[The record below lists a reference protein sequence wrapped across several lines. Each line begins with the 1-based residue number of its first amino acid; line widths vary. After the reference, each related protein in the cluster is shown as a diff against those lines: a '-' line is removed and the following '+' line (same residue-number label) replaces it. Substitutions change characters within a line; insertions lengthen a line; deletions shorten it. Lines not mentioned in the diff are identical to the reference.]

1 MKLEEKILQ
10 ILSDNGLNF
19 NIQFSTPPNPA
30 MGDLSFACFELAKSQ
45 GKNPAE
51 CAVLVKEILEKSD
64 LKKYGVDKVITAG
77 PYVNFFLNSGALAK
91 SIIESVKKQGKK
103 YGFNNSQKGKKV
115 IIEFPSNNTHKE
127 LHIGH
132 LRNICLGN
140 ALTNIFSANGVAITP
155 INYLNDFGAHVAKC
169 LWGLEKFHKNEK
181 PPKGQEQKWLGEI
194 YAEASTKTTEPSA
207 LVIDKQAG
215 NTGEVKDLEKTVQQF
230 RNEVM
235 EIQKKLEARD
245 KSIWPLFKK
254 TREWSI
260 KGFDKAFKELG
271 LKLDYTFYEQ
281 GVKDAGQKIV
291 DELLKNGIAVV
302 GEGGAI
308 ILDLTSENLDIALLR
323 KSNGAGLYL
332 TSDLGL
338 AVAKNKK
345 YKNIS
350 ESITLTGSEQNF
362 YFKQLFR
369 VLQKAGYNYKMTHIG
384 YGLVMLPDGK
394 MSSRKGKVVLYDD
407 VRDEVYGK
415 ILEETTKRHSDWSK
429 KKIAKTAWTVAMAA
443 IKFDFLKHE
452 ANKTIVFDFAAAT
465 KFEGFTGPYVLYMVA
480 RINSILRKAKAGKL
494 IDFNLLNS
502 AEEKQL
508 ILMLGEYGEALKKAF
523 SNYNPS
529 VLTKYSF
536 DVAQAFSNFYAKH
549 SVLNSENKN
558 LINARLALCM
568 ATKQVLQNCLSV
580 LSINIVEEM

>member
-1 MKLEEKILQ
+1 MKLEEKISQ
-10 ILSDNGLNF
+10 ILIDNGLNF
-19 NIQFSTPPNPA
+19 KLQFSTPPNPQ
-30 MGDLSFACFELAKSQ
+30 MGDLAFPCFELAKAQ
-45 GKNPAE
+45 GKNPVE
-51 CAVLVKEILEKSD
+51 VAVTVKTILEKSD
-64 LKKYGVDKVITAG
+64 LSKYGVDKIITAG
-77 PYVNFFLNSGALAK
+77 PYINFFYNSGVLAK
-91 SIIESVKKQGKK
+91 DILGSIQKHGKK
-103 YGFNNSQKGKKV
+103 YGVNNSQKGRKV
-115 IIEFPSNNTHKE
+115 IIEYPGNNSHKE

-140 ALTNIFSANGVAITP
+140 ALTYIFAANGVAISP

-169 LWGLEKFHKNEK
+169 LWGLQKFHNGEK
-181 PPKGQEQKWLGEI
+181 QPKGQEQKWLGEI
-194 YAEASTKTTEPSA
+194 YAESNKYLEEHPELKEESF
-207 LVIDKQAG
+207 
-215 NTGEVKDLEKTVQQF
+215 EV
-230 RNEVM
+230 
-235 EIQKKLEARD
+235 QKKLEARD
-245 KSIWPLFKK
+245 KSIWSLYKK

-260 KGFDKAFKELG
+260 KGFAKAFKELD
-271 LKLDYTFYEQ
+271 LKLNYTFYEQ
-281 GVKDAGQKIV
+281 DVKDAGQKIV
-291 DELLKNGIAVV
+291 DELLKNKIATI

-369 VLQKAGYNYKMTHIG
+369 VLQKAGYDYKMTHIG

-415 ILEETTKRHSDWSK
+415 ILEETQKRHADWSK
-429 KKIAKTAWTVAMAA
+429 KKIEKTAWTVAMAA

-452 ANKTIVFDFAAAT
+452 AAKTIIFDFADAI
-465 KFEGFTGPYVLYMVA
+465 KFEGFTGPYVLYMIA
-480 RINSILRKAKAGKL
+480 RINSILRKGMMSKK
-494 IDFNLLNS
+494 INYDLLNYP
-502 AEEKQL
+502 EEKHL
-508 ILMLGEYGEALKKAF
+508 IMMLGEYGEVLKKSFA
-523 SNYNPS
+523 NYNPS
-529 VLTKYSF
+529 VVVKYSF

-549 SVLNSENKN
+549 TVLNSEDKN
-558 LINARLALCM
+558 LVNARLALCA
-568 ATKQVLQNCLSV
+568 ATKQVLQNSLNI
-580 LSINIVEEM
+580 LSIDNVEEM

>member
-19 NIQFSTPPNPA
+19 NIQFSTPPNPQ
-30 MGDLSFACFELAKSQ
+30 MGDLAFPCFELAKQQ
-45 GKNPAE
+45 GKNPVE
-51 CAVLVKEILEKSD
+51 CATSVKEVLEKSS
-64 LKKYGVDKVITAG
+64 LQKYGVDKVITAG
-77 PYVNFFLNSGALAK
+77 PYVNFFLNSGAVAK
-91 SIIESVKKQGKK
+91 TTLELIEKQSKK
-103 YGFNNSQKGKKV
+103 YGFNTSQKGKKV
-115 IIEFPSNNTHKE
+115 IIEYPSNNTHKE

-140 ALTNIFSANGVAITP
+140 ALNNIFAANGVEITP

-169 LWGLEKFHKNEK
+169 LWGLQKFHNNEK

-194 YAEASTKTTEPSA
+194 YAEASKY
-207 LVIDKQAG
+207 
-215 NTGEVKDLEKTVQQF
+215 LEDHPELKEESF
-230 RNEVM
+230 AM
-235 EIQKKLEARD
+235 QKNLEARD

-254 TREWSI
+254 TRQWSI
-260 KGFDKAFKELG
+260 DGFDKAFKELG
-271 LKLDYTFYEQ
+271 LKLSHTFYEQ
-281 GVKDAGQKIV
+281 DVKDNGQKIV
-291 DELLKNGIAVV
+291 DELIKKGIATV

-362 YFKQLFR
+362 YFKQLFK

-394 MSSRKGKVVLYDD
+394 MSSRKGKVILYDD

-415 ILEETTKRHSDWSK
+415 ILEETVKRHTDWNK

-452 ANKTIVFDFAAAT
+452 AAKTIVFDFAAAT

-480 RINSILRKAKAGKL
+480 RINSILRKAKPGKTV
-494 IDFNLLNS
+494 DFGLLS
-502 AEEKQL
+502 STEEKQL
-508 ILMLGEYGEALKKAF
+508 IIMLGEYGEAIKKSF
-523 SNYNPS
+523 NNYNPS

-549 SVLNSENKN
+549 SVLNNDNKE
-558 LINARLALCM
+558 IIKARLALCS
-568 ATKQVLQNCLSV
+568 ATKQVLQNCLSI
-580 LSINIVEEM
+580 LSIDTVDEM

>member
-1 MKLEEKILQ
+1 MKLEEKISQ
-10 ILSDNGLNF
+10 ILIENGLNF
-19 NIQFSTPPNPA
+19 KLQFSTPPNPQ
-30 MGDLSFACFELAKSQ
+30 MGDLAFPCFELAKSQ
-45 GKNPAE
+45 GKNPVEVAGN
-51 CAVLVKEILEKSD
+51 VKEILEKSD
-64 LKKYGVDKVITAG
+64 LKKYGVDKVITVG
-77 PYVNFFLNSGALAK
+77 PYVNFFYNSGVLAK
-91 SIIESVKKQGKK
+91 DILESIQKQGKK
-103 YGFNNSQKGKKV
+103 YGINNSQKGRKV
-115 IIEFPSNNTHKE
+115 IIEYPGNNSHKE

-140 ALTNIFSANGVAITP
+140 ALTNIFAANGVAISP

-169 LWGLEKFHKNEK
+169 LWGLEKFHNGEK

-194 YAEASTKTTEPSA
+194 YAESNKYLEEHPELKEESF
-207 LVIDKQAG
+207 
-215 NTGEVKDLEKTVQQF
+215 EV
-230 RNEVM
+230 
-235 EIQKKLEARD
+235 QKKLEARD
-245 KSIWPLFKK
+245 KSIWSLFKK

-260 KGFDKAFKELG
+260 KGFAKAFKELD

-281 GVKDAGQKIV
+281 DVKDSGQKIV
-291 DELLKNGIAVV
+291 DELLKNKIATV

-308 ILDLTSENLDIALLR
+308 ILDLSSENLDIALLR

-369 VLQKAGYNYKMTHIG
+369 VLQKAGYDYKMTHIG

-415 ILEETTKRHSDWSK
+415 ILEETQKRHVDWSK
-429 KKIAKTAWTVAMAA
+429 IKIEKTAWTVAMAA

-452 ANKTIVFDFAAAT
+452 AAKTIIFDFSDAI
-465 KFEGFTGPYVLYMVA
+465 KFEGFTGPYVLYMIA
-480 RINSILRKAKAGKL
+480 RINSILRKGKTSKK

-502 AEEKQL
+502 PEEKHL
-508 ILMLGEYGEALKKAF
+508 ILMLGEYGEALKKSFA
-523 SNYNPS
+523 NYNPS
-529 VLTKYSF
+529 VLVKYSF

-549 SVLNSENKN
+549 TVLNSEDKN
-558 LINARLALCM
+558 LITARLTLCA
-568 ATKQVLQNCLSV
+568 ATKQVLQNSLNI
-580 LSINIVEEM
+580 LSIDNVNEM

>member
-1 MKLEEKILQ
+1 MQLEEKISQ
-10 ILSDNGLNF
+10 ILSENGLNF

-30 MGDLSFACFELAKSQ
+30 MGDLAFPCFELAKSQ
-45 GKNPAE
+45 GKNPVE

-77 PYVNFFLNSGALAK
+77 PYVNFFYNSGVIAK
-91 SIIESVKKQGKK
+91 STMESIQKQGKK
-103 YGFNNSQKGKKV
+103 YGFNQSQKGKKV

-140 ALTNIFSANGVAITP
+140 ALTNIFKANGVEITP

-169 LWGLEKFHKNEK
+169 LWGLQKFHAGEK
-181 PPKGQEQKWLGEI
+181 PPQGQEQKWLGEI
-194 YAEASTKTTEPSA
+194 YAEASNY
-207 LVIDKQAG
+207 L
-215 NTGEVKDLEKTVQQF
+215 
-230 RNEVM
+230 NEHPELKEESFAV
-235 EIQKKLEARD
+235 QKKLEARD

-260 KGFDKAFKELG
+260 TGFDKAFKELS
-271 LKLDYTFYEQ
+271 LKLANTFYEQ
-281 GVKDAGQKIV
+281 DVKDNGQKIV
-291 DELLKNGIAVV
+291 DRLLKNGVATI

-308 ILDLTSENLDIALLR
+308 ILDLTAENLDIALLR

-369 VLQKAGYNYKMTHIG
+369 VLQKAGYNYKMTHVG

-394 MSSRKGKVVLYDD
+394 MSSRKGKVILYDD

-415 ILEETTKRHSDWSK
+415 ILEETSKRHTDWNK
-429 KKIAKTAWTVAMAA
+429 KKIAKAAWTVSMAA

-452 ANKTIVFDFAAAT
+452 AAKTIIFDFADAT
-465 KFEGFTGPYVLYMVA
+465 KFEGFTGPYILYMIA
-480 RINSILRKAKAGKL
+480 RINSILRKGKMSKK
-494 IDFNLLNS
+494 IDYNLLNS
-502 AEEKQL
+502 PEEKQL
-508 ILMLGEYGEALKKAF
+508 ILMLGEYGEAIKKSFA
-523 SNYNPS
+523 NYNPS
-529 VLTKYSF
+529 VLIKYSF
-536 DVAQAFSNFYAKH
+536 DTAQAFSNFYAKH
-549 SVLNSENKN
+549 KVLNHEDKN
-558 LINARLALCM
+558 LVNARLTLCA
-568 ATKQVLQNCLSV
+568 ATKQVLQNVLSV
-580 LSINIVEEM
+580 LSIDTVDEM

>member
-1 MKLEEKILQ
+1 MQLEEKILQ
-10 ILSDNGLNF
+10 ILSDHGLNF
-19 NIQFSTPPNPA
+19 NIQFSTPPNPQ
-30 MGDLSFACFELAKSQ
+30 MGDLAFPCFDLAKSQ
-45 GKNPAE
+45 GKNPVE
-51 CAVLVKEILEKSD
+51 CALSVKEILEKSD
-64 LKKYGVDKVITAG
+64 LKKYGVDKVITVG
-77 PYVNFFLNSGALAK
+77 PYVNFFLNSGAVSK
-91 SIIESVKKQGKK
+91 TTIESIQKQSKK

-115 IIEFPSNNTHKE
+115 IIEYPSNNTHKE

-140 ALTNIFSANGVAITP
+140 ALTNIFAANGVSITA

-169 LWGLEKFHKNEK
+169 LWGLQKFHANEK

-194 YAEASTKTTEPSA
+194 YAESS
-207 LVIDKQAG
+207 LY
-215 NTGEVKDLEKTVQQF
+215 LEDHPELKEESF
-230 RNEVM
+230 AM
-235 EIQKKLEARD
+235 QKKLEARD
-245 KSIWPLFKK
+245 KSIWSLFKK
-254 TREWSI
+254 TRQWSI
-260 KGFDKAFKELG
+260 DGFDKAFSELG
-271 LKLDYTFYEQ
+271 LKLAYTFYEQ
-281 GVKDAGQKIV
+281 DVKDNGQKIV
-291 DELLKNGIAVV
+291 DELLKNGVATV

-308 ILDLTSENLDIALLR
+308 IMDLTSENLDIALLR

-350 ESITLTGSEQNF
+350 ESITLTGSEQDF

-407 VRDEVYGK
+407 VRDEVYAK
-415 ILEETTKRHSDWSK
+415 ILEETTKRHTDWSK

-443 IKFDFLKHE
+443 VKFDFLKHE
-452 ANKTIVFDFAAAT
+452 AGKTVIFDFAAAT

-480 RINSILRKAKAGKL
+480 RINSILRKGKFTKAV
-494 IDFNLLNS
+494 DFNLLS
-502 AEEKQL
+502 SPEEKQL
-508 ILMLGEYGEALKKAF
+508 VLMLGEYGEAVTKAF
-523 SNYNPS
+523 NNYNPS

-536 DVAQAFSNFYAKH
+536 DTAQSFSNFYAKH
-549 SVLNSENKN
+549 SVLNNENKE
-558 LINARLALCM
+558 ITKARLALCA
-568 ATKQVLQNCLSV
+568 ATKQVLQNCLNL
-580 LSINIVEEM
+580 LSIDAVDEM

>member
-1 MKLEEKILQ
+1 MKLEEKISQ
-10 ILSDNGLNF
+10 ILSENGLNF
-19 NIQFSTPPNPA
+19 NVQFSTPPNPQ
-30 MGDLSFACFELAKSQ
+30 MGDLAFPCFELAKSQ
-45 GKNPAE
+45 GKNPVE
-51 CAVLVKEILEKSD
+51 CATLVKEILEKAD

-77 PYVNFFLNSGALAK
+77 PYVNFFYNSGAVAK
-91 SIIESVKKQGKK
+91 SILESIQKQGKK
-103 YGFNNSQKGKKV
+103 YGFNDSQKGKKV
-115 IIEFPSNNTHKE
+115 IIEYPSNNTHKE

-140 ALTNIFSANGVAITP
+140 ALTRIFVANNVSITP

-169 LWGLEKFHKNEK
+169 LWGLQKFHANEK
-181 PPKGQEQKWLGEI
+181 PPKDQEQKWLGEI
-194 YAEASTKTTEPSA
+194 YAEAS
-207 LVIDKQAG
+207 G
-215 NTGEVKDLEKTVQQF
+215 YLEEHSELKEESF
-230 RNEVM
+230 AM
-235 EIQKKLEARD
+235 QKKLEARD
-245 KSIWPLFKK
+245 KSIWSLFKK
-254 TREWSI
+254 TRQWSI
-260 KGFDKAFKELG
+260 DGFDKAFKELG
-271 LKLDYTFYEQ
+271 LKLTNTFYEQ
-281 GVKDAGQKIV
+281 DVKDNGQKVV
-291 DELLKNGIAVV
+291 DELLKKGVATV

-338 AVAKNKK
+338 AIAKNKK

-394 MSSRKGKVVLYDD
+394 MSSRKGKVILYDD

-415 ILEETTKRHSDWSK
+415 ILEETTKRHADWNK

-452 ANKTIVFDFAAAT
+452 AAKTIVFDFAAAT

-480 RINSILRKAKAGKL
+480 RINSILRKAKLSKAV
-494 IDFNLLNS
+494 DFGLLS
-502 AEEKQL
+502 SPEEKQL
-508 ILMLGEYGEALKKAF
+508 VLMLGEYGEAIKKSF
-523 SNYNPS
+523 NNYNPS

-549 SVLNSENKN
+549 SVLNNDNKE
-558 LINARLALCM
+558 ITKARLALCS
-568 ATKQVLQNCLSV
+568 ATKQVLQNCLSL
-580 LSINIVEEM
+580 LSIDTVDEM